1 MQNRYA
7 LVSGIVFGVVAV
19 LQAVRAFNE
28 WPVQVGPF
36 AVPVWFSWLAFV
48 VAAGLCL
55 WAFKSERR

>member
-1 MQNRYA
+1 MQRRYA
-7 LVSGIVFGVVAV
+7 LVSGTVFGVVAV

-48 VAAGLCL
+48 VAGSLCL
-55 WAFKSERR
+55 WAFNSERR

>member
-7 LVSGIVFGVVAV
+7 LISGIVFGVVAV

-48 VAAGLCL
+48 VAGGLCL

>member
-7 LVSGIVFGVVAV
+7 LISGIVFGVVAV

-28 WPVQVGPF
+28 WPVQVGPL
-36 AVPVWFSWLAFV
+36 AVPVWFSWVAFV

>member
-1 MQNRYA
+1 MQGRYA
-7 LVSGIVFGVVAV
+7 LISGIVFGVVAV

-28 WPVQVGPF
+28 WPVQVGTF

-48 VAAGLCL
+48 VAGSLCL